1 MDEKLLTALCV
12 VAIALV
18 AVVSFPGAEVAK
30 ADNISVANGDFSSY
44 SSDLAPNNWTKSGDT
59 GANIF
64 TGVYDGK
71 VGYDKHGFSNV
82 DLLEHGT
89 ASRDF
94 LVINSKDTK
103 AYSAYA
109 SSDITVSAS
118 SYYQFTVKAKAD
130 ITVGGAYFSIT
141 GLDEEISLPRRRQTE
156 RGPRTRFISQPA
168 STLPVRLKSPSLS
181 VKTTP
186 KQKAGYVRRRKRRK
200 PYLSRL
206 RNR

>member
-1 MDEKLLTALCV
+1 MIKTKWMKKLLTALCV

-30 ADNISVANGDFSSY
+30 ADNISVSNGDFSSY

-71 VGYDKHGFSNV
+71 VGFDKHGFSDV
-82 DLLEHGT
+82 GLLEHGT
-89 ASRDF
+89 AARDF

-109 SSDITVSAS
+109 SADITVSPS

-141 GLDEEISLPRRRQTE
+141 GLDEEISLPIATN
-156 RGPRTRFISQPA
+156 G
-168 STLPVRLKSPSLS
+168 VW
-181 VKTTP
+181 TT
-186 KQKAGYVRRRKRRK
+186 
-200 PYLSRL
+200 
-206 RNR
+206 